1 MRWLTLLIL
10 CFFLSPL
17 AHAQSKSELEMQRE
31 NIESEIEVIG
41 QRLQKTRENRKE
53 ALNNYLALQ
62 RKIQKRTELIST
74 LEQEKKHL
82 IKRMNR
88 TEEVINSLEEDA
100 SVLEQEYGVILRQ
113 ALRQKLG
120 DSYISFIFSAKDFNE
135 ALKRWRY
142 LNQYRA
148 YRSRQT
154 QVIKETKRSLIKKQ
168 QTLRKLSLKK
178 EKLISEQVYQQEQHN
193 TESKNRNAMYQSLKK
208 DEKNLRAELKEQQE
222 VAYQLKNAILDLI
235 SDSPSKIAVKSNT
248 DITADFSSAKATLDW
263 PVKDGLVV
271 RYFGK
276 QQHPT
281 IKRIEVNNNGIDIL
295 TSTSTSVFASFAGI
309 VAGQFV
315 LPNGKKSILVKH
327 GEFYTVYSNLDQA
340 FVKKDDKVSPG
351 QQIGDLGPIDNT
363 LHFEIWRR
371 KVRLNPI
378 DWLNPR

>member
-41 QRLQKTRENRKE
+41 QRLKKTRENRKE

-135 ALKRWRY
+135 NGL
-142 LNQYRA
+142 L
-148 YRSRQT
+148 
-154 QVIKETKRSLIKKQ
+154 
-168 QTLRKLSLKK
+168 
-178 EKLISEQVYQQEQHN
+178 
-193 TESKNRNAMYQSLKK
+193 SKNNRRFENLVSKK
-208 DEKNLRAELKEQQE
+208 KN
-222 VAYQLKNAILDLI
+222 
-235 SDSPSKIAVKSNT
+235 
-248 DITADFSSAKATLDW
+248 
-263 PVKDGLVV
+263 
-271 RYFGK
+271 
-276 QQHPT
+276 
-281 IKRIEVNNNGIDIL
+281 
-295 TSTSTSVFASFAGI
+295 
-309 VAGQFV
+309 
-315 LPNGKKSILVKH
+315 
-327 GEFYTVYSNLDQA
+327 
-340 FVKKDDKVSPG
+340 
-351 QQIGDLGPIDNT
+351 
-363 LHFEIWRR
+363 
-371 KVRLNPI
+371 
-378 DWLNPR
+378 